1 MARGIRMIRLTHLSK
16 RFGELI
22 AVDDLSLDIQE
33 GEILG
38 FLGPNG
44 AGKTTTIRMLCGLLE
59 KDAGDI
65 LWDTQAPLSETLG
78 FCPQENLFWPRLTCL
93 EQLIF
98 TGRMHKLS
106 QDASRKSA
114 LSLLGT
120 LGLIDKQNTFASKL
134 SGGMKRRLNIAL
146 ALVHDPPVL
155 ILDEPEAGLDPQSR
169 ILVRD
174 LIRYLAQEK
183 TVILTTHNMD
193 EAERL
198 VDRVAIIDQGK
209 LLELGSVDSLKETL
223 GVDDVLEIKVNDHLL
238 PDIEEKEH
246 PVAQLQQTLRT
257 TPSFK
262 DANLSR
268 VENKLTIRTSN
279 ALEKLSDLTRIAR
292 DMKLE
297 ISDIQLRKTTLE
309 DVFIHLTGRA
319 LRE

>member
-1 MARGIRMIRLTHLSK
+1 MITVSHLK
-16 RFGELI
+16 KNFGELI
-22 AVDDLSLDIQE
+22 AVDDLSLEINQ

-59 KDAGDI
+59 KDGGDI
-65 LWDTQAPLSETLG
+65 SWDTTQNLSEAMGVCT
-78 FCPQENLFWPRLTCL
+78 QENIFWPRLTCL

-98 TGRMHKLS
+98 MGQMHKM
-106 QDASRKSA
+106 SRIAAKSR
-114 LSLLGT
+114 SLEILDV
-120 LGLIDKQNTFASKL
+120 LGLASKKDTLASKL

-174 LIRYLAQEK
+174 LIQSLARKK

-198 VDRVAIIDQGK
+198 ADRIAIIDKGK
-209 LLELGSVDSLKETL
+209 LLEVGSVEDLKQSLGTGDFLEMRFRDNLESMFQNEDSAAWQLKQS
-223 GVDDVLEIKVNDHLL
+223 LES
-238 PDIEEKEH
+238 
-246 PVAQLQQTLRT
+246 
-257 TPSFK
+257 TPE
-262 DANLSR
+262 LSAAR
-268 VENKLTIRTSN
+268 INFSGDKLTIRSTQ
-279 ALEKLSDLTRIAR
+279 ALEKLSLVTDAVGTV
-292 DMKLE
+292 DLE
-297 ISDIQLRKTTLE
+297 ILDIQLRKTTLE